1 MTPPPAP
8 TTHAAE
14 SPLPWAQTSFLAADP
29 ETAPDDDPSREI
41 MDALRAAD
49 RAKDAP
55 SQRRALDRLAKHLS
69 RQAQQRSRTP
79 VPKRPQ

>member
-1 MTPPPAP
+1 
-8 TTHAAE
+8 
-14 SPLPWAQTSFLAADP
+14 
-29 ETAPDDDPSREI
+29 

-55 SQRRALDRLAKHLS
+55 SRRRALDRLAKHLS
-69 RQAQQRSRTP
+69 QQAQQRSRTP